1 MNRFLPFKKQFD
13 LEAELETIRL
23 EVARIE
29 TIKELSE
36 SRGWIELKRLIL
48 DRVAKNDRI
57 IISLAANPIKNENE
71 LRSREALRKS
81 ILGLIGCVDVLLGAE
96 QDIQKRFKTLLRTAQ
111 EIAPSFITADK
122 QN

>member
-1 MNRFLPFKKQFD
+1 MHLNRLFNKQFD

-48 DRVAKNDRI
+48 DRVVKNDRI
-57 IISLAANPIKNENE
+57 IISLAANPKENENE

-81 ILGLIGCVDVLLGAE
+81 ILGLIGCVDVLLGSE